1 VVLCGLGEKEA
12 ALARLERALAERDTM
27 LRDIR
32 VDPALS
38 SLRTDARVLALQAQ
52 MRFPADI
59 SAPTRIAQG

>member
-27 LRDIR
+27 LRDLR

-38 SLRTDARVLALQAQ
+38 SLRGEARFLALQSQ
-52 MRFPADI
+52 MRFPAGI
-59 SAPTRIAQG
+59 SGPTRIEKQ